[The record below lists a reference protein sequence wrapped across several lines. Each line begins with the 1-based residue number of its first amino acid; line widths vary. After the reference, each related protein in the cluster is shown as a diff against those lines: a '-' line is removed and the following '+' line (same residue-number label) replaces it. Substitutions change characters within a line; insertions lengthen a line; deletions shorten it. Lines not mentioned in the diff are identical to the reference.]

1 MRDTLGLCDGSH
13 IAFQARQRSA
23 TGERK
28 KLGDR
33 DMKFVTWHSSD
44 GRLGEGDVCS
54 SLPRTQTIVAWAV
67 FKYWTFLKRNG
78 DVLLIS
84 LYA

>member
-23 TGERK
+23 TGRAQEM
-28 KLGDR
+28 GDR

-44 GRLGEGDVCS
+44 GKLGEDDVVPAFLEPKRSWHGLCS
-54 SLPRTQTIVAWAV
+54 NIGH
-67 FKYWTFLKRNG
+67 F
-78 DVLLIS
+78 
-84 LYA
+84 